1 MNQQLILEFLRGEL
15 DYLDSQLR
23 WLWDTLEQAKA
34 KGDADGVQFWEQA
47 FLSKLNRYENVA
59 DQITQIT
66 QETILY
72 QQNIAHRRR
81 GKGLCLGRSTIIDKN

>member
-1 MNQQLILEFLRGEL
+1 MNQQLILKFLRGEL

-34 KGDADGVQFWEQA
+34 KGDTDEVQFWEQA

-66 QETILY
+66 QETYIY
-72 QQNIAHRRR
+72 CA
-81 GKGLCLGRSTIIDKN
+81 